1 MPFHSTARPQW
12 LDEALEFITLEMTAL
27 DQNHPDPLVG
37 DYRVDARQFEYA
49 PAEGFY
55 VYVQKLNGTDRW
67 VDVSRV
73 SETVMKHDSTSKL
86 ADTAAA
92 LYDNAQESR

>member
-1 MPFHSTARPQW
+1 MSFHSTTRPQW

-37 DYRVDARQFEYA
+37 DYRVDAHPFETE
-49 PAEGFY
+49 PTIGFY
-55 VYVQKLNGTDRW
+55 VKVQKLSSSNEWD
-67 VDVSRV
+67 DISRFM
-73 SETVMKHDSTSKL
+73 ETVVKHDSTSKL

-92 LYDNAQESR
+92 LYDSAQEGR